1 MSNNKWTVDKKTA
14 QQLAIV
20 SETHREHDFYASCK
34 PLYFLLLKEE
44 INALKKQ
51 FPEVD
56 FYPESRL
63 KSFKSC
69 LNKKLDKNKEGK
81 STDIYDFLAVR
92 YVIKSVDGSTDPV
105 AVEAACRKFTDFL
118 TDSIP
123 YSVVLHERDKD
134 YISNPKPN
142 GYKSLHR
149 TRIHTLPHATQFF
162 SEIQVRGVDMVQES
176 AKHHLYKPVTVS
188 RLVDDIPDIFD
199 FTFDSNGFCTE
210 IFSMSLEQ
218 AFEHYYQRPFDV
230 SKDTSPT
237 LT

>member
-1 MSNNKWTVDKKTA
+1 MNNNKWTVDLDTA
-14 QQLAIV
+14 RQLSIV

-51 FPEVD
+51 FPGVE

-69 LNKKLDKNKEGK
+69 LNKKTTKSNAGK
-81 STDIYDFLAVR
+81 PTQIYDYLAVR
-92 YVIKSVDGSTDPV
+92 YVIKSVNGSTSKADI
-105 AVEAACRKFTDFL
+105 EAACRSFTDFL

-123 YSVVLHERDKD
+123 YSTVIHERDKD

-142 GYKSLHR
+142 GYQCLHR
-149 TRIHTLPHATQFF
+149 TRIHTLPHATGFF
-162 SEIQVRGVDMVQES
+162 SEIQVRGEDMVQEA
-176 AKHHLYKPVTVS
+176 AKHHLYKPVTPS
-188 RLVDDIPDIFD
+188 RLVDDIPDIFA
-199 FTFDSNGFCTE
+199 FTFNSDGFCTE
-210 IFSMSLEQ
+210 IYSLPLEQ
-218 AFEHYYQRPFDV
+218 AFEKYYKKPFDN
-230 SKDTSPT
+230 SKDPSPT